1 MQYTQNTWK
10 SRLGALGPG
19 ILMATAAIGGSHL
32 VASTQAGALFGWQ
45 LFWLIVVVNVLK
57 YPFFRFGMEY
67 TLATKNSL
75 VEGYKNQGPGY
86 FYSFIALNII
96 AAVVNTAGVLLLT
109 ASLLHYAL
117 PISIPVTLLC
127 WVILAMCL
135 IILLLGHFKA
145 LDNVAKAIMGL
156 LTIATITALV
166 IAINNGPVAPVNYVG
181 PSPYELAMLGFMV
194 ALMGWM
200 PAPIEISALSS
211 LWLKEKQAQ
220 QSVTKSQGLF
230 DFNLGYWLT
239 AGLALVFFSLGALVQ
254 YGQNSNIE
262 LGGVAFAKQLIDM
275 YASTIGEW
283 ARPLVSAIAFLC
295 MFGTTL
301 TVLDGYARTLNESH
315 KLLGFKQSKHSL
327 NTWLILQAL
336 AGMAVILF
344 FKSALG
350 PMLTFAMTL
359 AFVTT
364 PVFAWLNFSLVR
376 SEPAIKHS
384 LLLRSLTWLGLVY
397 LVGFAVAFVVWKLM
411 GFYFRGSRFEVR
423 GSRYKSNNLCIN
435 VD

>member
-1 MQYTQNTWK
+1 MQSAVSIWQT
-10 SRLGALGPG
+10 RLNALGPG

-32 VASTQAGALFGWQ
+32 VASTQAGAIFGWQ
-45 LFWLIVVVNVLK
+45 LFWLILVVNVLK
-57 YPFFRFGMEY
+57 YPFFRFGIEY
-67 TLATKNSL
+67 TLATKKSL
-75 VEGYKNQGPGY
+75 VEGYQSKGPWF
-86 FYSFIALNII
+86 FYSFIGLNII

-117 PISIPVTLLC
+117 PIAISVTLLC
-127 WVILAMCL
+127 WLILAVCL
-135 IILLLGHFKA
+135 VILLLGHFKA

-156 LTIATITALV
+156 LTLATV
-166 IAINNGPVAPVNYVG
+166 IALGIAFSNGPMAPADYVG

-211 LWLKEKQAQ
+211 LWLKEKQSQ
-220 QSVTKSQGLF
+220 QSVTKAQGLF

-239 AGLALVFFSLGALVQ
+239 AGLALVFFSLGVLVQ
-254 YGQNSNIE
+254 YGQSANIE

-275 YASTIGEW
+275 YALTIGEW
-283 ARPLVSAIAFLC
+283 ARPLVSIIAFLC

-327 NTWLILQAL
+327 NIWLIVQSL

-359 AFVTT
+359 AFLTT
-364 PVFAWLNFSLVR
+364 PIFAWLNFSLVR
-376 SEPAIKHS
+376 SVPRIQHS
-384 LLLRSLTWLGLVY
+384 KVIQSLSWLGLIY
-397 LVGFAVAFVVWKLM
+397 LVGFALVFLVWKL
-411 GFYFRGSRFEVR
+411 G
-423 GSRYKSNNLCIN
+423 
-435 VD
+435 

>member
-1 MQYTQNTWK
+1 MQYTQSTWK

-127 WVILAMCL
+127 WLILAVCL

-220 QSVTKSQGLF
+220 QRVTKSQGLF
-230 DFNLGYWLT
+230 DFNVGYWLT

-254 YGQNSNIE
+254 YGQSSNIE

-275 YASTIGEW
+275 YALTIGEW

-327 NTWLILQAL
+327 NRWLILQAL

-384 LLLRSLTWLGLVY
+384 LLLRGLTWLGLVY
-397 LVGFAVAFVVWKLM
+397 LVGFAMAFVVWKLM
-411 GFYFRGSRFEVR
+411 
-423 GSRYKSNNLCIN
+423 
-435 VD
+435 

>member
-1 MQYTQNTWK
+1 MQQTHTSWK
-10 SRLGALGPG
+10 SYLGALGPG

-45 LFWLIVVVNVLK
+45 LFWLILAVNVLK

-75 VEGYKNQGPGY
+75 VEGYKNKGPVY
-86 FYSFIALNII
+86 FYSFIGLNIL

-117 PISIPVTLLC
+117 PVVIEVTLLC
-127 WVILAMCL
+127 WILLGVCL
-135 IILLLGHFKA
+135 AILLLGHFKA
-145 LDNVAKAIMGL
+145 LDSVAKGIMGL
-156 LTIATITALV
+156 LTLATVIALV
-166 IAINNGPVAPVNYVG
+166 IAFSNGPMAPADYVG
-181 PSPYELAMLGFMV
+181 PSPYELAMLSFMV

-211 LWLKEKQAQ
+211 LWLKEKQTQ
-220 QSVTKSQGLF
+220 QTVTKNQGLF
-230 DFNLGYWLT
+230 DFNVGYWLT
-239 AGLALVFFSLGALVQ
+239 ACLALVFFSLGVLVQ
-254 YGQNSNIE
+254 YGQSSNIE

-275 YASTIGEW
+275 YALTIGEW

-315 KLLGFKQSKHSL
+315 KLLGFGQSKHSL
-327 NTWLILQAL
+327 NIWLILQAL

-384 LLLRSLTWLGLVY
+384 VLLRSLTWLGLVY
-397 LVGFAVAFVVWKLM
+397 LVGFAVAFVVWKLAA
-411 GFYFRGSRFEVR
+411 
-423 GSRYKSNNLCIN
+423 
-435 VD
+435 

>member
-1 MQYTQNTWK
+1 MQYTQSTWK

-75 VEGYKNQGPGY
+75 VQGYKNQGPGY

-127 WVILAMCL
+127 WLILAVCL

-166 IAINNGPVAPVNYVG
+166 IAINNGLVAPVNYVG

-220 QSVTKSQGLF
+220 QSVTKTQGLF
-230 DFNLGYWLT
+230 DFNVGYWLT

-254 YGQNSNIE
+254 YGQSSNIE

-275 YASTIGEW
+275 YALTIGEW

-327 NTWLILQAL
+327 NMWLILQAM

-384 LLLRSLTWLGLVY
+384 VLLRSLTWLGLVY

-411 GFYFRGSRFEVR
+411 
-423 GSRYKSNNLCIN
+423 
-435 VD
+435 

>member
-1 MQYTQNTWK
+1 MQKTKAVWK
-10 SRLGALGPG
+10 SKIGALGPG

-32 VASTQAGALFGWQ
+32 VASTQAGAIFGWQ
-45 LFWLIVVVNVLK
+45 LFWLILVVNVLK

-75 VEGYKNQGPGY
+75 VEGYKSKGPFY
-86 FYSFIALNII
+86 FYSFIGLNIV

-117 PISIPVTLLC
+117 PIVIEVTLLC
-127 WVILAMCL
+127 WMLLGVCL
-135 IILLLGHFKA
+135 VILLLGHFKA
-145 LDNVAKAIMGL
+145 LDNVAKGIMGL
-156 LTIATITALV
+156 LTLATLIALA
-166 IAINNGPVAPVNYVG
+166 IAFSNGPMAPADYVG
-181 PSPYELAMLGFMV
+181 PSPYELAMLSFMV

-220 QSVTKSQGLF
+220 QTVTKSQGLF
-230 DFNLGYWLT
+230 DFNVGYWLT
-239 AGLALVFFSLGALVQ
+239 AGLALVFFSLGVLVQ
-254 YGQNSNIE
+254 YGQTSSIE

-275 YASTIGEW
+275 YALTIGEW

-315 KLLGFKQSKHSL
+315 KLLGFKQSKNSL
-327 NTWLILQAL
+327 NIWLILQAL

-359 AFVTT
+359 SFVTT
-364 PVFAWLNFSLVR
+364 PIFAWLNFSLVR

-384 LLLRSLTWLGLVY
+384 VLLRSLTWLGLVY
-397 LVGFAVAFVVWKLM
+397 LVGFALAFIIWKLAA
-411 GFYFRGSRFEVR
+411 
-423 GSRYKSNNLCIN
+423 
-435 VD
+435 

>member
-1 MQYTQNTWK
+1 MQQTHTSWK
-10 SRLGALGPG
+10 SHVGALGPG

-45 LFWLIVVVNVLK
+45 LFWLILAVNVLK

-75 VEGYKNQGPGY
+75 VEGYKNKGPVY
-86 FYSFIALNII
+86 FYSFIGLNIL

-117 PISIPVTLLC
+117 PVVIEVTLLC
-127 WVILAMCL
+127 WILLGVCL
-135 IILLLGHFKA
+135 AILLLGHFKA
-145 LDNVAKAIMGL
+145 LDSVAKGIMGL
-156 LTIATITALV
+156 LTLATVIALV
-166 IAINNGPVAPVNYVG
+166 IAFSNGPMAPADYVG
-181 PSPYELAMLGFMV
+181 PSPYELAMLSFMV

-211 LWLKEKQAQ
+211 LWLKEKQTQ
-220 QSVTKSQGLF
+220 QTVTKSQGLF
-230 DFNLGYWLT
+230 DFNVGYWLT
-239 AGLALVFFSLGALVQ
+239 ACLALVFFSLGVLVQ
-254 YGQNSNIE
+254 YGQSSSIE

-275 YASTIGEW
+275 YALTIGEW

-315 KLLGFKQSKHSL
+315 KLLGFGQSKHSL
-327 NTWLILQAL
+327 NIWLILQAL

-384 LLLRSLTWLGLVY
+384 VLLRSLTWLGLVY
-397 LVGFAVAFVVWKLM
+397 LVGFAVAFVVWKLAA
-411 GFYFRGSRFEVR
+411 
-423 GSRYKSNNLCIN
+423 
-435 VD
+435 

>member
-1 MQYTQNTWK
+1 MQYTQSTWK

-67 TLATKNSL
+67 TLATKNRL

-86 FYSFIALNII
+86 FYSFIVLNII

-127 WVILAMCL
+127 WLILAVCL

-211 LWLKEKQAQ
+211 LWLKEKQTQ

-230 DFNLGYWLT
+230 DFNVGYWLT

-254 YGQNSNIE
+254 YGQSSNIE

-275 YASTIGEW
+275 YAFTIGEW
-283 ARPLVSAIAFLC
+283 ARPLVSAVAFLC

-359 AFVTT
+359 AFITT

-376 SEPAIKHS
+376 LEPAIKHS

-397 LVGFAVAFVVWKLM
+397 LVGFAMAFVVWKLM
-411 GFYFRGSRFEVR
+411 
-423 GSRYKSNNLCIN
+423 
-435 VD
+435 

>member
-1 MQYTQNTWK
+1 MHPTTSTWHT
-10 SRLGALGPG
+10 RLNALGPG

-32 VASTQAGALFGWQ
+32 VASTQAGAIFGWQ
-45 LFWLIVVVNVLK
+45 LFWLIVVINVLK
-57 YPFFRFGMEY
+57 YPFFRFGIEY
-67 TLATKNSL
+67 TLATKKSL
-75 VEGYKNQGPGY
+75 VEGYQSKGSWF
-86 FYSFIALNII
+86 FYSFIGLNII

-117 PISIPVTLLC
+117 PMSISVTLLC
-127 WVILAMCL
+127 WLILAVCLVILL
-135 IILLLGHFKA
+135 FGHFKA

-156 LTIATITALV
+156 LTLATVIALV
-166 IAINNGPVAPVNYVG
+166 IAVSNGAMNHGALASVDYIG

-211 LWLKEKQAQ
+211 LWLKEKQSQ
-220 QSVTKSQGLF
+220 QTVTRAQGLF
-230 DFNLGYWLT
+230 DFNVGYWLT
-239 AGLALVFFSLGALVQ
+239 AALALVFFSLGVLVQ
-254 YGQNSNIE
+254 YGQNNEIA

-275 YASTIGEW
+275 YAFTIGEW
-283 ARPLVSAIAFLC
+283 ARPLVSVIAFLC

-315 KLLGFKQSKHSL
+315 KLLGLKQSKHSL
-327 NTWLILQAL
+327 NIWLILQSF

-364 PVFAWLNFSLVR
+364 PIFAWLNFSLVR
-376 SEPAIKHS
+376 SEPSIQHS
-384 LLLRSLTWLGLVY
+384 KRVRTLSWIGLVY
-397 LVGFAVAFVVWKLM
+397 LVGFALAFIIWKLAA
-411 GFYFRGSRFEVR
+411 
-423 GSRYKSNNLCIN
+423 
-435 VD
+435 

>member
-127 WVILAMCL
+127 WVILAVCL

-166 IAINNGPVAPVNYVG
+166 IAINNGPVAPINYVG

-220 QSVTKSQGLF
+220 QSVTKNQGLF

-350 PMLTFAMTL
+350 PMLIFAMTL

-411 GFYFRGSRFEVR
+411 
-423 GSRYKSNNLCIN
+423 
-435 VD
+435 

>member
-127 WVILAMCL
+127 WVILAVCL

-220 QSVTKSQGLF
+220 QNVTKNQGLF

-411 GFYFRGSRFEVR
+411 
-423 GSRYKSNNLCIN
+423 
-435 VD
+435 

>member
-1 MQYTQNTWK
+1 MQYTQSTWK

-127 WVILAMCL
+127 WLILAACL

-156 LTIATITALV
+156 LTIATITALI

-230 DFNLGYWLT
+230 DFNVGYWLT
-239 AGLALVFFSLGALVQ
+239 VGLALVFFSLGALVQ
-254 YGQNSNIE
+254 YGQSSNIE

-275 YASTIGEW
+275 YALTIGEW

-384 LLLRSLTWLGLVY
+384 LLLRGLTWLGLVY
-397 LVGFAVAFVVWKLM
+397 LVGFAMAFVVWKLM
-411 GFYFRGSRFEVR
+411 
-423 GSRYKSNNLCIN
+423 
-435 VD
+435 

>member
-1 MQYTQNTWK
+1 MQQTHTSWK
-10 SRLGALGPG
+10 SYLGALGPG

-45 LFWLIVVVNVLK
+45 LFWLILAVNVLK

-75 VEGYKNQGPGY
+75 VEGYKNKGPVY
-86 FYSFIALNII
+86 FYSFIGLNIL

-117 PISIPVTLLC
+117 PVVIEVTLLC
-127 WVILAMCL
+127 WILLGVCL
-135 IILLLGHFKA
+135 AILLLGHFKA
-145 LDNVAKAIMGL
+145 LDSVAKGIMGL
-156 LTIATITALV
+156 LTLATVIALV
-166 IAINNGPVAPVNYVG
+166 IAFSNGPMAPADYIG
-181 PSPYELAMLGFMV
+181 PSPYELAMLSFMV

-211 LWLKEKQAQ
+211 LWLKEKQTQ
-220 QSVTKSQGLF
+220 QTVTKNQGLF
-230 DFNLGYWLT
+230 DFNVGYWLT
-239 AGLALVFFSLGALVQ
+239 ACLALVFFSLGVLVQ
-254 YGQNSNIE
+254 YGQSSNIE

-275 YASTIGEW
+275 YALTIGEW

-315 KLLGFKQSKHSL
+315 KLLGFGQSKHSL
-327 NTWLILQAL
+327 NIWLILQAL

-384 LLLRSLTWLGLVY
+384 VLLRSLTWLGLVY
-397 LVGFAVAFVVWKLM
+397 LVGFAVAFVVWKLAA
-411 GFYFRGSRFEVR
+411 
-423 GSRYKSNNLCIN
+423 
-435 VD
+435 

>member
-1 MQYTQNTWK
+1 
-10 SRLGALGPG
+10 
-19 ILMATAAIGGSHL
+19 
-32 VASTQAGALFGWQ
+32 
-45 LFWLIVVVNVLK
+45 
-57 YPFFRFGMEY
+57 MEY

-75 VEGYKNQGPGY
+75 VEGYKSKGPFY
-86 FYSFIALNII
+86 FYSFIGLNIV

-117 PISIPVTLLC
+117 PIVIEVTLLC
-127 WVILAMCL
+127 WMLLGVCL
-135 IILLLGHFKA
+135 VILLLGHFKA
-145 LDNVAKAIMGL
+145 LDNVAKGIMGL
-156 LTIATITALV
+156 LTLATLIALA
-166 IAINNGPVAPVNYVG
+166 IAFSNGPMAPADYIG
-181 PSPYELAMLGFMV
+181 PSPYELAMLSFMV

-220 QSVTKSQGLF
+220 QTVSKSQGLF
-230 DFNLGYWLT
+230 DFNVGYWLT
-239 AGLALVFFSLGALVQ
+239 AGLALVFFSLGVLVQ
-254 YGQNSNIE
+254 YGQTSSIE

-275 YASTIGEW
+275 YALTIGEW

-327 NTWLILQAL
+327 NIWLILQAL

-359 AFVTT
+359 SFVTT

-384 LLLRSLTWLGLVY
+384 VLLRILTWLGLVY
-397 LVGFAVAFVVWKLM
+397 LVGFAVAFVVWKLAA
-411 GFYFRGSRFEVR
+411 
-423 GSRYKSNNLCIN
+423 
-435 VD
+435 

>member
-1 MQYTQNTWK
+1 MHTTKAVWK
-10 SRLGALGPG
+10 YRLGALGPG

-32 VASTQAGALFGWQ
+32 VASTQAGAIFGWQ
-45 LFWLIVVVNVLK
+45 LFWLILVVNVLK

-75 VEGYKNQGPGY
+75 VEGYKSQGPFY
-86 FYSFIALNII
+86 FYSFIGLNIV

-117 PISIPVTLLC
+117 PVVIEVTLLC
-127 WVILAMCL
+127 WILLGVCL
-135 IILLLGHFKA
+135 AILLLGHFKA
-145 LDNVAKAIMGL
+145 LDSVAKGIMGL
-156 LTIATITALV
+156 LTLATVIALV
-166 IAINNGPVAPVNYVG
+166 IAFSNGPMAPADYVG
-181 PSPYELAMLGFMV
+181 PSPYELAMLSFMV

-220 QSVTKSQGLF
+220 QTVSKSQGLF
-230 DFNLGYWLT
+230 DFNVGYWLT
-239 AGLALVFFSLGALVQ
+239 AGLALVFFSLGVLVQ
-254 YGQNSNIE
+254 YGQTSSIE

-275 YASTIGEW
+275 YALTIGEW

-315 KLLGFKQSKHSL
+315 KLLGFGQSKHSL
-327 NTWLILQAL
+327 NIWLILQAL

-359 AFVTT
+359 SFVTT

-384 LLLRSLTWLGLVY
+384 VLLRSLTWLGLVY
-397 LVGFAVAFVVWKLM
+397 LVGFAVAFVVWKLAA
-411 GFYFRGSRFEVR
+411 
-423 GSRYKSNNLCIN
+423 
-435 VD
+435 

>member
-1 MQYTQNTWK
+1 MQSAVSIWQT
-10 SRLGALGPG
+10 RLNALGPG

-32 VASTQAGALFGWQ
+32 VASTQAGAIFGWQ
-45 LFWLIVVVNVLK
+45 LFWLILVVNVLK
-57 YPFFRFGMEY
+57 YPFFRFGIEY
-67 TLATKNSL
+67 TLATKKSL
-75 VEGYKNQGPGY
+75 VEGYQSKGPWF
-86 FYSFIALNII
+86 FYSFIGLNII

-117 PISIPVTLLC
+117 PIAISVTLLC
-127 WVILAMCL
+127 WLILAVCL
-135 IILLLGHFKA
+135 VILLLGHFKA

-156 LTIATITALV
+156 LTLATV
-166 IAINNGPVAPVNYVG
+166 IALAIAFSNGPMAPADYIG

-211 LWLKEKQAQ
+211 LWLKEKQSQ
-220 QSVTKSQGLF
+220 QSLTKAQGLF

-239 AGLALVFFSLGALVQ
+239 AGLALVFFSLGVLVQ
-254 YGQNSNIE
+254 YGQSANIE

-275 YASTIGEW
+275 YALTIGEW
-283 ARPLVSAIAFLC
+283 ARPLVSIIAFLC

-327 NTWLILQAL
+327 NIWLIVQSL

-359 AFVTT
+359 AFLTT
-364 PVFAWLNFSLVR
+364 PIFAWLNFSLVR
-376 SEPAIKHS
+376 SVPSIQHS
-384 LLLRSLTWLGLVY
+384 KVIQSLSWLGLIY
-397 LVGFAVAFVVWKLM
+397 LVGFALVFLVWKL
-411 GFYFRGSRFEVR
+411 G
-423 GSRYKSNNLCIN
+423 
-435 VD
+435 

>member
-1 MQYTQNTWK
+1 MQSVVSTWQT
-10 SRLGALGPG
+10 RLNALGPG

-32 VASTQAGALFGWQ
+32 VVSTQAGAIFGWQ

-57 YPFFRFGMEY
+57 YPFFRFGIEY
-67 TLATKNSL
+67 TLATKKSL
-75 VEGYKNQGPGY
+75 VEGYQSKGPWF
-86 FYSFIALNII
+86 FYSFIGLNII

-117 PISIPVTLLC
+117 PVSISVTLLC
-127 WVILAMCL
+127 WLILALCL
-135 IILLLGHFKA
+135 VILLLGHFKA

-156 LTIATITALV
+156 LTLATV
-166 IAINNGPVAPVNYVG
+166 IALAIAFSNGPMAPVDYVG

-211 LWLKEKQAQ
+211 LWLKEKQSQ
-220 QSVTKSQGLF
+220 QTVTKAQGLF

-239 AGLALVFFSLGALVQ
+239 AGLALVFFALGVLVQ
-254 YGQNSNIE
+254 YGQSTQIE

-275 YASTIGEW
+275 YALTIGEW
-283 ARPLVSAIAFLC
+283 ARPLVSVIAFLC

-359 AFVTT
+359 AFITT
-364 PVFAWLNFSLVR
+364 PIFAWLNFSLVR
-376 SEPAIKHS
+376 SEPSIQHS
-384 LLLRSLTWLGLVY
+384 KIIRSLSWLGLIY
-397 LVGFAVAFVVWKLM
+397 LVGFALVFLVWQL
-411 GFYFRGSRFEVR
+411 G
-423 GSRYKSNNLCIN
+423 
-435 VD
+435 

>member
-1 MQYTQNTWK
+1 
-10 SRLGALGPG
+10 
-19 ILMATAAIGGSHL
+19 
-32 VASTQAGALFGWQ
+32 
-45 LFWLIVVVNVLK
+45 
-57 YPFFRFGMEY
+57 MEY

-75 VEGYKNQGPGY
+75 VEGYKSKGPFY
-86 FYSFIALNII
+86 FYSFIGLNIV

-117 PISIPVTLLC
+117 PVVIEVTLLC
-127 WVILAMCL
+127 WMLLGVCL
-135 IILLLGHFKA
+135 VILLLGHFKA
-145 LDNVAKAIMGL
+145 LDNVAKGIMGL
-156 LTIATITALV
+156 LTLATLIALA
-166 IAINNGPVAPVNYVG
+166 IAFSNGPMAPADYVG
-181 PSPYELAMLGFMV
+181 PSPYELAMLSFMV

-220 QSVTKSQGLF
+220 QTVSKSQGLF
-230 DFNLGYWLT
+230 DFNVGYWLT
-239 AGLALVFFSLGALVQ
+239 AGLALVFFSLGVLVQ
-254 YGQNSNIE
+254 YGQTSSIE

-275 YASTIGEW
+275 YALTIGEW

-315 KLLGFKQSKHSL
+315 KLLGFGQSKHSL
-327 NTWLILQAL
+327 NIWLILQAL

-359 AFVTT
+359 SFVTT

-384 LLLRSLTWLGLVY
+384 VLLRSLTWLGLVY
-397 LVGFAVAFVVWKLM
+397 LVGFAVAFVVWKLA
-411 GFYFRGSRFEVR
+411 F
-423 GSRYKSNNLCIN
+423 
-435 VD
+435 

>member
-1 MQYTQNTWK
+1 MQYTQSTWK

-127 WVILAMCL
+127 WLILAVCL

-220 QSVTKSQGLF
+220 QSVTKNQGLF

-254 YGQNSNIE
+254 YGQSSNIE

-275 YASTIGEW
+275 YALTIGEW

-327 NTWLILQAL
+327 NRWLILQAL

-384 LLLRSLTWLGLVY
+384 LLLRGLTWLGLVY
-397 LVGFAVAFVVWKLM
+397 LVGFAMAFVVWKLM
-411 GFYFRGSRFEVR
+411 
-423 GSRYKSNNLCIN
+423 
-435 VD
+435 

>member
-1 MQYTQNTWK
+1 MQQTHTSWK
-10 SRLGALGPG
+10 SHVGALGPG

-45 LFWLIVVVNVLK
+45 LFWLILAVNVLK

-75 VEGYKNQGPGY
+75 VEGYKNKGPVY
-86 FYSFIALNII
+86 FYSFIGLNIL

-117 PISIPVTLLC
+117 PVVIEITLLC
-127 WVILAMCL
+127 WILLGVCL
-135 IILLLGHFKA
+135 AILLLGHFKA
-145 LDNVAKAIMGL
+145 LDSVAKGLMGL
-156 LTIATITALV
+156 LTLATVIALV
-166 IAINNGPVAPVNYVG
+166 IAFSNGPMAPADYVG
-181 PSPYELAMLGFMV
+181 PSPYELVMLSFMV

-220 QSVTKSQGLF
+220 QAVTKSQGLF
-230 DFNLGYWLT
+230 DFNVGYWLT
-239 AGLALVFFSLGALVQ
+239 ACLALVFFSLGVLVQ
-254 YGQNSNIE
+254 YGQSSSIE

-275 YASTIGEW
+275 YALTIGEW

-315 KLLGFKQSKHSL
+315 KLLGFGQSKHSL
-327 NTWLILQAL
+327 NIWLILQAL

-384 LLLRSLTWLGLVY
+384 VLLRCLTWLGLVY
-397 LVGFAVAFVVWKLM
+397 LVGFAVAFVVWKLA
-411 GFYFRGSRFEVR
+411 F
-423 GSRYKSNNLCIN
+423 
-435 VD
+435 

>member
-1 MQYTQNTWK
+1 MQQTHTSWK
-10 SRLGALGPG
+10 SHLGALGPG

-45 LFWLIVVVNVLK
+45 LFWLILAVNVLK

-75 VEGYKNQGPGY
+75 VEGYKNKGPVY
-86 FYSFIALNII
+86 FYSFIGLNIL

-117 PISIPVTLLC
+117 PVVIEVTLLC
-127 WVILAMCL
+127 WILLGVCL
-135 IILLLGHFKA
+135 AILLLGHFKA
-145 LDNVAKAIMGL
+145 LDSVAKGIMGL
-156 LTIATITALV
+156 LTLATVIALV
-166 IAINNGPVAPVNYVG
+166 IAFSNGPMAPADYIG
-181 PSPYELAMLGFMV
+181 PSPYELAMLSFMV

-211 LWLKEKQAQ
+211 LWLKEKQTQ
-220 QSVTKSQGLF
+220 QTVTKNQGLF
-230 DFNLGYWLT
+230 DFNVGYWLT
-239 AGLALVFFSLGALVQ
+239 ACLALVFFSLGVLVQ
-254 YGQNSNIE
+254 YGQSSNIE

-275 YASTIGEW
+275 YALTIGEW

-315 KLLGFKQSKHSL
+315 KLLGFGQSKHSL
-327 NTWLILQAL
+327 NIWLILQAL

-384 LLLRSLTWLGLVY
+384 VLLRSLTWLGLVY
-397 LVGFAVAFVVWKLM
+397 LVGFAVAFVVWKLAA
-411 GFYFRGSRFEVR
+411 
-423 GSRYKSNNLCIN
+423 
-435 VD
+435 

>member
-1 MQYTQNTWK
+1 MQYTQSTWK

-117 PISIPVTLLC
+117 PISVPVTLLC
-127 WVILAMCL
+127 WLILAVCL

-211 LWLKEKQAQ
+211 LWLKEKQTQ

-230 DFNLGYWLT
+230 DFNVGYWLT

-254 YGQNSNIE
+254 YGQSSNIE

-275 YASTIGEW
+275 YALTIGEW

-384 LLLRSLTWLGLVY
+384 LLLRGLTWLGLVY
-397 LVGFAVAFVVWKLM
+397 LVGFAMAFVVWKLM
-411 GFYFRGSRFEVR
+411 
-423 GSRYKSNNLCIN
+423 
-435 VD
+435 

>member
-1 MQYTQNTWK
+1 MQSAVSNWQSKLN
-10 SRLGALGPG
+10 ALGPG

-32 VASTQAGALFGWQ
+32 VASTQAGSLFGWQ
-45 LFWLIVVVNVLK
+45 LFWLIIVVNVLK

-67 TLATKNSL
+67 TLATKQSL
-75 VEGYKNQGPGY
+75 VEGYKQKGPGY
-86 FYSFIALNII
+86 FYSFIALNIV

-117 PISIPVTLLC
+117 PVTVSVTLLC
-127 WVILAMCL
+127 WLILAVCL
-135 IILLLGHFKA
+135 LILLLGHFKA
-145 LDNVAKAIMGL
+145 LDNVSKLIMGL
-156 LTIATITALV
+156 LTVTTVAALV
-166 IAINNGPVAPVNYVG
+166 VAINNGPMAPVDYVG

-200 PAPIEISALSS
+200 PAPIEISAISS
-211 LWLKEKQAQ
+211 LWLKEKQHQ
-220 QSVTKSQGLF
+220 QAVTKQQGLF

-239 AGLALVFFSLGALVQ
+239 AALALVFFSLGVLVQ
-254 YGQNSNIE
+254 YGQAQAVQ

-275 YASTIGEW
+275 YALTMGEW
-283 ARPLVSAIAFLC
+283 ARPLVSGIAFLC

-315 KLLGFKQSKHSL
+315 KLLPIKQSKHSL
-327 NTWLILQAL
+327 NMWLLLQAF

-376 SEPAIKHS
+376 SEPSINHS
-384 LLLRSLTWLGLVY
+384 PLLRTLSWLGLAY
-397 LVGFAVAFVVWKLM
+397 LVGFALVFLVWKIM
-411 GFYFRGSRFEVR
+411 
-423 GSRYKSNNLCIN
+423 
-435 VD
+435 

>member
-1 MQYTQNTWK
+1 
-10 SRLGALGPG
+10 
-19 ILMATAAIGGSHL
+19 MATAAIGGSHL
-32 VASTQAGALFGWQ
+32 VASTQAGAIFGWQ
-45 LFWLIVVVNVLK
+45 LFWLILVVNVLK

-75 VEGYKNQGPGY
+75 VEGYKSKGPFY
-86 FYSFIALNII
+86 FYSFIGLNIV

-117 PISIPVTLLC
+117 PVVIEVTLLC
-127 WVILAMCL
+127 WILLGVCL
-135 IILLLGHFKA
+135 VILLLGHFKA
-145 LDNVAKAIMGL
+145 LDSVAKGIMGL
-156 LTIATITALV
+156 LTLATVIALV
-166 IAINNGPVAPVNYVG
+166 IAFSNGPMAPADYVG
-181 PSPYELAMLGFMV
+181 PSPYELAMLSFMV

-220 QSVTKSQGLF
+220 QTVSKSQGLF
-230 DFNLGYWLT
+230 DFNVGYWLT
-239 AGLALVFFSLGALVQ
+239 AGLALVFFSLGVLVQ
-254 YGQNSNIE
+254 YGQTSSIE

-275 YASTIGEW
+275 YALTIGEW

-315 KLLGFKQSKHSL
+315 KLLGFGQSKHSL
-327 NTWLILQAL
+327 NIWLILQAL

-359 AFVTT
+359 SFVTT

-384 LLLRSLTWLGLVY
+384 VLLRSLTWLGLVY
-397 LVGFAVAFVVWKLM
+397 LVGFAAAFVVWKLAA
-411 GFYFRGSRFEVR
+411 
-423 GSRYKSNNLCIN
+423 
-435 VD
+435 

>member
-1 MQYTQNTWK
+1 MQQTHTSWK
-10 SRLGALGPG
+10 SHLGALGPG

-45 LFWLIVVVNVLK
+45 LFWLILAVNVLK

-75 VEGYKNQGPGY
+75 VEGYKNKGPVY
-86 FYSFIALNII
+86 FYSFIGLNIL

-117 PISIPVTLLC
+117 PVVIEVTLLC
-127 WVILAMCL
+127 WILLGVCL
-135 IILLLGHFKA
+135 AILLLGHFKA
-145 LDNVAKAIMGL
+145 LDSVAKGIMGL
-156 LTIATITALV
+156 LTLATVIALV
-166 IAINNGPVAPVNYVG
+166 IAFSNGPMAPADYVG
-181 PSPYELAMLGFMV
+181 PSPYELAMLSFIV

-200 PAPIEISALSS
+200 PAPIEISVLSS

-220 QSVTKSQGLF
+220 QVVTKSQGLF
-230 DFNLGYWLT
+230 DFNVGYWLT
-239 AGLALVFFSLGALVQ
+239 ACLALVFFSLGVLVQ
-254 YGQNSNIE
+254 YGQSSSIE

-275 YASTIGEW
+275 YALTIGEW

-315 KLLGFKQSKHSL
+315 KLLGFGQSKHSL
-327 NTWLILQAL
+327 NIWLLLQAL

-384 LLLRSLTWLGLVY
+384 VLLRSLTWLGLVY
-397 LVGFAVAFVVWKLM
+397 LVGFAVAFVAWKLAA
-411 GFYFRGSRFEVR
+411 
-423 GSRYKSNNLCIN
+423 
-435 VD
+435 

>member
-1 MQYTQNTWK
+1 MQYTQSTWK

-127 WVILAMCL
+127 WLILAVCL

-230 DFNLGYWLT
+230 DFNVGYWLT

-254 YGQNSNIE
+254 YGQSSNIE

-275 YASTIGEW
+275 YALTIGEW

-327 NTWLILQAL
+327 NRWLILQAL

-384 LLLRSLTWLGLVY
+384 LLLRGLTWLGLVY
-397 LVGFAVAFVVWKLM
+397 LVGFAMAFVVWKLM
-411 GFYFRGSRFEVR
+411 
-423 GSRYKSNNLCIN
+423 
-435 VD
+435 

>member
-1 MQYTQNTWK
+1 
-10 SRLGALGPG
+10 
-19 ILMATAAIGGSHL
+19 MATAAIGGSHL
-32 VASTQAGALFGWQ
+32 VASTQAGAIFGWQ
-45 LFWLIVVVNVLK
+45 LFWLILVVNVLK

-75 VEGYKNQGPGY
+75 VEGYKSKGPFY
-86 FYSFIALNII
+86 FYSFIGLNIV

-117 PISIPVTLLC
+117 PAVIEVTLLC
-127 WVILAMCL
+127 WILLGVCL
-135 IILLLGHFKA
+135 AILLLGHFKA
-145 LDNVAKAIMGL
+145 LDSVAKGIMGL
-156 LTIATITALV
+156 LTLATVIALV
-166 IAINNGPVAPVNYVG
+166 IAFSNGPMAPADYVG
-181 PSPYELAMLGFMV
+181 PSPYELAMLSFMV

-220 QSVTKSQGLF
+220 QTVSKSQGLF
-230 DFNLGYWLT
+230 DFNVGYWLT
-239 AGLALVFFSLGALVQ
+239 AGLALVFFSLGVLVQ
-254 YGQNSNIE
+254 YGQTSSIE

-275 YASTIGEW
+275 YALTIGEW

-315 KLLGFKQSKHSL
+315 KLLGFGQSKHSL
-327 NTWLILQAL
+327 NIWLILQAL

-359 AFVTT
+359 SFVTT

-384 LLLRSLTWLGLVY
+384 VLLRSLTWLGLVY
-397 LVGFAVAFVVWKLM
+397 LVGFAVAFVVWKLAA
-411 GFYFRGSRFEVR
+411 
-423 GSRYKSNNLCIN
+423 
-435 VD
+435 

>member
-1 MQYTQNTWK
+1 MQYTQSTWK

-75 VEGYKNQGPGY
+75 VEGYKSQGPGY

-127 WVILAMCL
+127 WLISAVCL

-156 LTIATITALV
+156 LTIATIAALV

-211 LWLKEKQAQ
+211 LWLKEKQTQ

-230 DFNLGYWLT
+230 DFNVGYWLT

-254 YGQNSNIE
+254 YGQSSNIE

-275 YASTIGEW
+275 YALTIGEW

-384 LLLRSLTWLGLVY
+384 LLLRGLTWLGLVY
-397 LVGFAVAFVVWKLM
+397 LVGFAMAFVVWKLM
-411 GFYFRGSRFEVR
+411 
-423 GSRYKSNNLCIN
+423 
-435 VD
+435 

>member
-1 MQYTQNTWK
+1 MQSAVSHWQSKLN
-10 SRLGALGPG
+10 ALGPG

-32 VASTQAGALFGWQ
+32 VASTQAGSLFGWQ
-45 LFWLIVVVNVLK
+45 LFWLIIVVNVLK

-67 TLATKNSL
+67 TLATKQSL
-75 VEGYKNQGPGY
+75 VEGYKQKGPGY
-86 FYSFIALNII
+86 FYSFIALNIV
-96 AAVVNTAGVLLLT
+96 AAIVNTAGVLLLT

-117 PISIPVTLLC
+117 PVTISVTLLC
-127 WVILAMCL
+127 WIILAVCL
-135 IILLLGHFKA
+135 LILLLGHFKA
-145 LDNVAKAIMGL
+145 LDNVSKIIMVL
-156 LTIATITALV
+156 LTVTTVAALV
-166 IAINNGPVAPVNYVG
+166 VAINNGLMAPVDYVG

-200 PAPIEISALSS
+200 PAPIEISAISS
-211 LWLKEKQAQ
+211 LWLKEKQQ
-220 QSVTKSQGLF
+220 QQVITKQQGLF

-239 AGLALVFFSLGALVQ
+239 AALALVFFSLGVLVQ
-254 YGQNSNIE
+254 YGHVQAVQ

-275 YASTIGEW
+275 YALTMGEW
-283 ARPLVSAIAFLC
+283 ARPLVSGIAFLC

-315 KLLGFKQSKHSL
+315 KLLPVKQSKHSL
-327 NTWLILQAL
+327 NMWLLLQAFS
-336 AGMAVILF
+336 GMAIILF

-376 SEPAIKHS
+376 SEPSIVHS
-384 LLLRSLTWLGLVY
+384 PLIRTLSWLGLVY
-397 LVGFAVAFVVWKLM
+397 LVGFALVFLVWK
-411 GFYFRGSRFEVR
+411 FT
-423 GSRYKSNNLCIN
+423 
-435 VD
+435 

>member
-1 MQYTQNTWK
+1 
-10 SRLGALGPG
+10 
-19 ILMATAAIGGSHL
+19 MATAAIGGSHL
-32 VASTQAGALFGWQ
+32 VASTQAGAIFGWQ
-45 LFWLIVVVNVLK
+45 LFWLILVVNVLK

-75 VEGYKNQGPGY
+75 VEGYKSKGPFY
-86 FYSFIALNII
+86 FYSFIGLNIV

-117 PISIPVTLLC
+117 PVVIEVTLLC
-127 WVILAMCL
+127 WILLGVCL
-135 IILLLGHFKA
+135 AILLLGHFKA
-145 LDNVAKAIMGL
+145 LDSVAKGIMGL
-156 LTIATITALV
+156 LTLATVIALV
-166 IAINNGPVAPVNYVG
+166 IAFSNGPMAPADYVG
-181 PSPYELAMLGFMV
+181 PSPYELAMLSFMV

-220 QSVTKSQGLF
+220 QTVSKSQGLF
-230 DFNLGYWLT
+230 DFNVGYWLT
-239 AGLALVFFSLGALVQ
+239 ACLALVFFSLGVLVQ
-254 YGQNSNIE
+254 YGQSSNIE

-275 YASTIGEW
+275 YALTIGEW

-315 KLLGFKQSKHSL
+315 KLLGFGQSKHSL
-327 NTWLILQAL
+327 NIWLILQAL

-359 AFVTT
+359 SFVTT

-384 LLLRSLTWLGLVY
+384 VLLRSLTWLGLVY
-397 LVGFAVAFVVWKLM
+397 LVGFAVAFVVWKLA
-411 GFYFRGSRFEVR
+411 F
-423 GSRYKSNNLCIN
+423 
-435 VD
+435 

>member
-1 MQYTQNTWK
+1 MQQTHTSWK
-10 SRLGALGPG
+10 SHLGALGPG

-45 LFWLIVVVNVLK
+45 LFWLILAVNVLK

-75 VEGYKNQGPGY
+75 VEGYKNKGPVY
-86 FYSFIALNII
+86 FYSFIGLNIL

-117 PISIPVTLLC
+117 PVVIEVTLLC
-127 WVILAMCL
+127 WILLGVCL
-135 IILLLGHFKA
+135 TILLLGHFKA
-145 LDNVAKAIMGL
+145 LDSVAKGIMGL
-156 LTIATITALV
+156 LTLATVIALV
-166 IAINNGPVAPVNYVG
+166 IAFSNGPMAPADYIG
-181 PSPYELAMLGFMV
+181 PSPYELAMLSFMV

-220 QSVTKSQGLF
+220 QVVTKSQGLF
-230 DFNLGYWLT
+230 DFNVGYWLT
-239 AGLALVFFSLGALVQ
+239 ACLALVFFSLGVLVQ
-254 YGQNSNIE
+254 YGQSSSIE

-275 YASTIGEW
+275 YALTIGEW

-315 KLLGFKQSKHSL
+315 KLLGFGQSKHSL
-327 NTWLILQAL
+327 NIWLLLQAL

-384 LLLRSLTWLGLVY
+384 VLLRSLTWLGLVY
-397 LVGFAVAFVVWKLM
+397 LVGFAVAFVVWRLM
-411 GFYFRGSRFEVR
+411 
-423 GSRYKSNNLCIN
+423 
-435 VD
+435 

>member
-1 MQYTQNTWK
+1 MQYTQSTWK

-127 WVILAMCL
+127 WLILAACL

-230 DFNLGYWLT
+230 DFNVGYWLT

-254 YGQNSNIE
+254 YGQSSNIE

-275 YASTIGEW
+275 YALTIGEW

-384 LLLRSLTWLGLVY
+384 LLLRGLTWLGLVY
-397 LVGFAVAFVVWKLM
+397 LVGFAMAFVVWKLM
-411 GFYFRGSRFEVR
+411 
-423 GSRYKSNNLCIN
+423 
-435 VD
+435 